1 MGSQC
6 NRAYSL
12 FNYMIHFVCKLG
24 LFILLRVKLF
34 SKVEAIVFT
43 FLSITSDVMGNVIYP
58 QFKYLSTKLNSCL
71 SGVKGPG
78 LKSFPITCGFKLFS
92 CTEQ

>member
-1 MGSQC
+1 
-6 NRAYSL
+6 
-12 FNYMIHFVCKLG
+12 MIHFVCKLG

-58 QFKYLSTKLNSCL
+58 QFKCLSTKLNSCL
-71 SGVKGPG
+71 SGVKGPSLAWKG
-78 LKSFPITCGFKLFS
+78 RMQI
-92 CTEQ
+92 QVAI